1 MHLTEV
7 CILYIL
13 TMFTYL
19 NSDERLFHMALLI
32 NRHSPR
38 TEATV
43 SVVNVNNSKRVLT
56 SRSRN
61 LDMILPVIKT
71 RYVQHL

>member
-19 NSDERLFHMALLI
+19 NSDEKLFRMAVLI
-32 NRHSPR
+32 NRHSPH

-43 SVVNVNNSKRVLT
+43 SVVNVNNRK
-56 SRSRN
+56 
-61 LDMILPVIKT
+61 
-71 RYVQHL
+71 

>member
-19 NSDERLFHMALLI
+19 NSDEKLFHIALLI
-32 NRHSPR
+32 NRHSPH

-43 SVVNVNNSKRVLT
+43 SIVNVNNSESVLT